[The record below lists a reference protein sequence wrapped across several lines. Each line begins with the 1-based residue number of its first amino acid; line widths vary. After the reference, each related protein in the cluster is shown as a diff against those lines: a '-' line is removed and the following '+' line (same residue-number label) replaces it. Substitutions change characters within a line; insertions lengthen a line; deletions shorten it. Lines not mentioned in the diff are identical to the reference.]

1 MSKLDQIADMYA
13 THAEVDYV
21 GLWQIAKSVRERL
34 GFQNPQKVRE
44 LGLEIVKRLYDKGLR
59 AGDYDYGGHMEFWPD
74 EGRQALVDRISH
86 EWEELD
92 ADPTHLDPICSF
104 LRPGN

>member
-1 MSKLDQIADMYA
+1 LSKLDEIADMYV

-34 GFQNPQKVRE
+34 GVKDPQNVRE
-44 LGLEIVKRLYDKGLR
+44 LALEIVKRLYDGGLR

-74 EGRQALVDRISH
+74 EGRQALLDRIKR
-86 EWEELD
+86 EWEGLD

-104 LRPGN
+104 LRPGK